1 MRIDTDQIRRQTDLL
16 QLIGG
21 DLKRVAG
28 TGGGEWAGACPFCG
42 GKDRFRVQPHAE
54 GGGRWLCR
62 QCTDGKWGDAIDF
75 VMRAGGLDFRA
86 ACAAFVH
93 GLVPAIH
100 ETTASSAVLAMTDE
114 ISNRRAMMAKHGG
127 SGVLAQ

>member
-1 MRIDTDQIRRQTDLL
+1 ML
-16 QLIGG
+16 QFNRMFK
-21 DLKRVAG
+21 DHPARV
-28 TGGGEWAGACPFCG
+28 GESYLQHMVFAF
-42 GKDRFRVQPHAE
+42 RFSAR
-54 GGGRWLCR
+54 L
-62 QCTDGKWGDAIDF
+62 
-75 VMRAGGLDFRA
+75 FRA